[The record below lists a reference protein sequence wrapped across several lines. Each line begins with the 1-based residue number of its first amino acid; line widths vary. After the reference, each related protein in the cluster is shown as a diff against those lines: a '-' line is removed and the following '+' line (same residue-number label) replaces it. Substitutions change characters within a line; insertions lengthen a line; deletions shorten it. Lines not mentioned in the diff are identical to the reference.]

1 MGSEWSGKCIS
12 ANCSFRP
19 GAEVQ
24 KMQLKVFFAAI
35 AVSGNAW
42 INVSARLN

>member
-1 MGSEWSGKCIS
+1 MFLLYVASVFITGWI
-12 ANCSFRP
+12 RP

-24 KMQLKVFFAAI
+24 KMQLKVCFAAI